1 MRIDYDTM
9 LWAGVVVW
17 LLSAFALQ
25 YINLPTPPYLWVFA
39 AVATLL
45 VGAYEISKNQYLGYA
60 VVGLI
65 AVYIIYVVVV
75 AQLWLYLVAG
85 VILLVMFLVA
95 FEMVMGREWRRNP
108 FAWLILGAL
117 IVIFAV
123 VLGVVAGPMM
133 ILAAHIQKMRKQR
146 RRRPRLSNTLP

>member
-1 MRIDYDTM
+1 M
-9 LWAGVVVW
+9 
-17 LLSAFALQ
+17 FALQ
-25 YINLPTPPYLWVFA
+25 YINLPTPPNLWVFA

-45 VGAYEISKNQYLGYA
+45 VGAYEISKNQYFGYA

-75 AQLWLYLVAG
+75 AKLWLYLVAG
-85 VILLVMFLVA
+85 VILLGVFLAA

-117 IVIFAV
+117 IVILTV
-123 VLGVVAGPMM
+123 VLGVMAGPIM
-133 ILAAHIQKMRKQR
+133 ILAAHIQKMRKQQR
-146 RRRPRLSNTLP
+146 KAAKEKTRT

>member
-1 MRIDYDTM
+1 M
-9 LWAGVVVW
+9 
-17 LLSAFALQ
+17 
-25 YINLPTPPYLWVFA
+25 
-39 AVATLL
+39 
-45 VGAYEISKNQYLGYA
+45 GAYEISKNQYFGYA

-75 AQLWLYLVAG
+75 AKLWLYLVAS

-133 ILAAHIQKMRKQR
+133 ILAAHIQKMRKQQ